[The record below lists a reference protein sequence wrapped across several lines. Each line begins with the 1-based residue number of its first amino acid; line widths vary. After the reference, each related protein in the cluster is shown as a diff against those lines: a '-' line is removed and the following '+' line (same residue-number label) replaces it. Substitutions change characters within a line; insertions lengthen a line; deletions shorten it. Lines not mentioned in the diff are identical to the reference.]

1 MSASD
6 ATMSHA
12 EPVHTPMG
20 VRVEKSWA
28 EQSLE
33 REVKRQQQ
41 INMQLLMRIEQLERQ
56 HIEDGHRY
64 ELTLRMLEKI
74 YGGIERLYQPTA
86 SSEFLRQICN
96 ALNEWSPEVDSSF
109 FVRKLKFLQ
118 FKWEFPEV
126 E

>member
-12 EPVHTPMG
+12 EPVDTPMG

-41 INMQLLMRIEQLERQ
+41 INKQLLMRIEQLERQ
-56 HIEDGHRY
+56 HNEDGHRY

-96 ALNEWSPEVDSSF
+96 AFNEWSPEVGSSF